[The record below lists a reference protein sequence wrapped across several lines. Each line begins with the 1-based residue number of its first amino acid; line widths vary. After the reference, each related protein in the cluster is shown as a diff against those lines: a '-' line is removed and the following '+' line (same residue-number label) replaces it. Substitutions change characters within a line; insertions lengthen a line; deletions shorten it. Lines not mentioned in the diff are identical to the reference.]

1 MKRHNSNT
9 THPHI
14 VIVGAGF
21 GGLRAARALAS
32 APVRV
37 TLIDR
42 RNYHLFQPL
51 LYQVASA
58 GLTPEEIAYP
68 IRSILRRQRNL
79 TFMLAEVYRVDLKD
93 HQLFTSAGAIPYDY
107 LILAAGSVTNTFGLS
122 SITQHAYGLK
132 DIDEALAIRN
142 HVLSRF
148 ELATQQTDPKLRQTM
163 LTFVVV
169 GGGPTGVECAGAL
182 AELIRL
188 VLRKDY
194 PDLMLSQA
202 RVILLEAT
210 DRLLSHLPPD
220 LGQAAQRALRQKG
233 VEVWLGAQVQDYDGQ
248 CVKLTDGRALPTQTL
263 IWAAGVQA
271 AELIQNLPVTL
282 GAQKRVR
289 VLPTLQ
295 LPGYPRVFVIGDAAY
310 LEDEGGRPLPMMAPV
325 AMQQGEHAA
334 RNILHNLQGHPLQ
347 PFRYRD
353 LGSMATIGRN
363 QAVAALFGLHLKGW
377 IAWLIWLFVH
387 LMQLVG
393 FRNRLVVLI
402 NWAWE
407 YFRYERAAR
416 LIYPPPQAHQ
426 GIPSTA
432 SQPSETPS
440 VASLAAPH
448 IHS

>member
-1 MKRHNSNT
+1 MKTPDSSY
-9 THPHI
+9 PHI

-21 GGLRAARALAS
+21 GGLRAARALAN

-58 GLTPEEIAYP
+58 GLSPEDIAYP
-68 IRSILRRQRNL
+68 LRSIFRHQHNL
-79 TFMLAEVYRVDLKD
+79 NFVMAEVQQIDLENSRVL
-93 HQLFTSAGAIPYDY
+93 TTRGGAIPYDY
-107 LILAAGSVTNTFGLS
+107 LILAAGSVTNTFGMPNLNRY
-122 SITQHAYGLK
+122 AFGLK
-132 DIDEALAIRN
+132 DLDDALAIRS
-142 HVLSRF
+142 HVLNQF
-148 ELATQQTDPKLRQTM
+148 ELATQTADPAQRQAM

-194 PDLMLSQA
+194 PDLDLRQA
-202 RVILLEAT
+202 RVVLLEAT
-210 DRLLSHLPPD
+210 DRLVSNLPPD
-220 LGQAAQRALRQKG
+220 LGQAAQRALAQKG
-233 VEVWLGAQVQDYDGQ
+233 VEVWLKAQVQDYDGQ
-248 CVKLTDGRALPTQTL
+248 RVYLNDGRILPAQTL

-271 AELIQNLPVTL
+271 AELAQTLPLAL
-282 GAQKRVR
+282 GSQKRVH

-295 LPGYPRVFVIGDAAY
+295 APGYPHVFIIGDAAY
-310 LEDEGGRPLPMMAPV
+310 LEDEHGQPLPMMAPV

-334 RNILHNLQGHPLQ
+334 HNILHALRGEPLQ
-347 PFRYRD
+347 PFRYRN

-363 QAVAALFGLHLKGW
+363 QAVATLFGLHLTGF
-377 IAWLIWLFVH
+377 IAWVIWLFVH

-393 FRNRLVVLI
+393 FRNRLVVFI

-407 YFRYERAAR
+407 YFRFERAAR
-416 LIYPPPQAHQ
+416 LIYPMPQVHSA
-426 GIPSTA
+426 PSTTI
-432 SQPSETPS
+432 TPPDEKEP
-440 VASLAAPH
+440 AAVIATIYNPN
-448 IHS
+448 

>member
-1 MKRHNSNT
+1 MKPSSVT
-9 THPHI
+9 QPH
-14 VIVGAGF
+14 VAIVGAGF
-21 GGLRAARALAS
+21 GGLRAARALAN

-58 GLTPEEIAYP
+58 GLAPEEIAYP
-68 IRSILRRQRNL
+68 VRGILRQQKNL
-79 TFMLAEVYRVDLKD
+79 TFVQADVQRIDLEGRY
-93 HQLFTSAGAIPYDY
+93 LFTTAGPIPYDY
-107 LILAAGSVTNTFGLS
+107 LILAVGSVTNTFGLS
-122 SITQHAYGLK
+122 SIAQHAFGLK

-148 ELATQQTDPKLRQTM
+148 ELATQQTDPDVQRAM

-194 PDLMLSQA
+194 PNLNLSRA

-210 DRLLSHLPPD
+210 DRLLSHLPPN
-220 LGQAAQRALRQKG
+220 LGQAAQEALRQKG
-233 VEVWLGAQVQDYDGQ
+233 VEVWLKAQVRDYDGQ
-248 CVKLTDGRALPTQTL
+248 CVNLADGRTLPAQTL

-271 AELIQNLPVTL
+271 AELVQNLPAAL
-282 GAQKRVR
+282 GTQKRVR

-310 LEDEGGRPLPMMAPV
+310 LEDGNGHPLPMVAPV

-334 RNILHNLQGHPLQ
+334 RNILRALQGQPLQ
-347 PFRYRD
+347 VFRYRD
-353 LGSMATIGRN
+353 WGSMATIGRN

-377 IAWLIWLFVH
+377 VAWLIWLFVH

-416 LIYPPPQAHQ
+416 LIYPLPPAHRNA
-426 GIPSTA
+426 PLPA
-432 SQPSETPS
+432 AQPGETSPM
-440 VASLAAPH
+440 ASLTTCRPN
-448 IHS
+448 